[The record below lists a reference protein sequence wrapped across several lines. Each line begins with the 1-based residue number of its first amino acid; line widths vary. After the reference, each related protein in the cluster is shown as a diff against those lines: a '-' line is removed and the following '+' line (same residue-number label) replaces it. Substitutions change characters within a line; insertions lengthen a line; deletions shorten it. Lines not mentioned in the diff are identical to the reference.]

1 MWGVSQ
7 TSKWSHDKHFKRT
20 SLISCQSF
28 KQAENSQK
36 DRSVVLRFAGKQ
48 LFTKTKSKEI
58 AARANNYLLMLILN
72 VKEHPWEL
80 PDGRIA
86 LGFTPLVM
94 KTFCSSWMVD
104 WMLVAVVGT
113 ATTSAWVLGTALA
126 DPEDEEDDTACSGS
140 VFSFPCMNEVSAE
153 DMCWNWRTVDLSQ

>member
-1 MWGVSQ
+1 MWGVSR
-7 TSKWSHDKHFKRT
+7 TSKWSHDKHFNRT

-36 DRSVVLRFAGKQ
+36 DRSVVPRFAGKQ

-72 VKEHPWEL
+72 VKEHPWKL

-86 LGFTPLVM
+86 LGFTPLAM
-94 KTFCSSWMVD
+94 KTFCSSWMVE
-104 WMLVAVVGT
+104 MLVAVVWT
-113 ATTSAWVLGTALA
+113 ATTSTWVLGTALV
-126 DPEDEEDDTACSGS
+126 DPEDEKDDATCSGS

-153 DMCWNWRTVDLSQ
+153 DMCWNWRRVGLSQ

>member
-1 MWGVSQ
+1 MWGVSR

-28 KQAENSQK
+28 KQAENSRK
-36 DRSVVLRFAGKQ
+36 DRSVAPGFAGKQ

-72 VKEHPWEL
+72 VKEHPWKL

-86 LGFTPLVM
+86 LGFTPLAIRR
-94 KTFCSSWMVD
+94 FCSSWMVQ
-104 WMLVAVVGT
+104 MLVAVVRT
-113 ATTSAWVLGTALA
+113 AITSAGVLGTALV
-126 DPEDEEDDTACSGS
+126 DPEVEDSLKTTQLTLVAC
-140 VFSFPCMNEVSAE
+140 VF
-153 DMCWNWRTVDLSQ
+153 LSMYRGRI